1 MKKVL
6 ITAAILATS
15 VLVSGSFAADKSIRL
30 GGHLSMGYN
39 TVSGVDESIHMSKR
53 NVPSGNAFIS
63 NVETRSIEGADDL
76 SGFGLELG
84 GSVVFPL
91 TDNISIRGNL
101 LLAYRMHSN
110 ALAYDVAT
118 QEIQHD
124 LANNKDVALKTV
136 HERTPLGDRSFD
148 QFSLDIPV
156 LCRMLLPTGD
166 ESGFYAE
173 AGLVFAINM
182 NTSTDISTSPDM
194 LTNPNAPMVQNNAFT
209 MGISVGAG
217 RPLPFKDVPVDID
230 VHLVFGVM
238 SMANDEKFNPRDL
251 LIRVGATYWFM

>member
-30 GGHLSMGYN
+30 GGHLSLGYGF
-39 TVSGVDESIHMSKR
+39 VSGVDEHVVLSKSLV
-53 NVPSGNAFIS
+53 NENGFIS
-63 NVETRSIEGADDL
+63 KNVSNNIEGADDL
-76 SGFGLELG
+76 SGFGFELG
-84 GSVVFPL
+84 GSVMLPL
-91 TDNISIRGNL
+91 TDYISIRGNL
-101 LLAYRMHSN
+101 LLAYRMHS
-110 ALAYDVAT
+110 ATLTYDEAS

-124 LANNKDVALKTV
+124 LFNDKDVAKQIN
-136 HERTPLGDRSFD
+136 HKRTTLGERSFD

-173 AGLVFAINM
+173 AGLVFSINM
-182 NTSTDISTSPDM
+182 STSTDISTSTDM
-194 LTNPNAPMVQNNAFT
+194 LTNPNAPLVQNNTFT

-217 RPLPFKDVPVDID
+217 RPLPFENVPVDVDI
-230 VHLVFGVM
+230 HLVFGVM
-238 SMANDEKFNPRDL
+238 SMANDEKFNPRDIS
-251 LIRVGATYWFM
+251 IRVGATYWFL